1 MPERRLDLRRRA
13 HGRSVE
19 ALARPWDVCGGGRE
33 GMRPPW
39 RAAAVGGVEQ
49 RTVDGRPSGLMR
61 SDG

>member
-13 HGRSVE
+13 HRRSVE
-19 ALARPWDVCGGGRE
+19 ALARPWDVCGGRRE

-39 RAAAVGGVEQ
+39 RAAAVGGVEK